1 MIYVNMRSFVRIVF
15 LGGIEMQEARMLGNY
30 VEHLAKAKGL
40 SVSDLSQVLNCT
52 ENNVFA
58 FLKGRAFASFSQL
71 SNLADTLET
80 TIENLLGGDISQYN
94 DTVVHCM
101 NGFKDIKNR
110 EEILDLIDNYIDIC
124 NAVDLH

>member
-1 MIYVNMRSFVRIVF
+1 MLSFVRIVF

-30 VEHLAKAKGL
+30 VEHLANSKGL
-40 SVSDLSQVLNCT
+40 SVSDLSQILNFT
-52 ENNVFA
+52 ENNVLA
-58 FLKGRAFASFSQL
+58 FLKGRTFASFSQL
-71 SNLADTLET
+71 SNLADALET

-101 NGFKDIKNR
+101 NGFKDIEKR

-124 NAVDLH
+124 NAVDSL